1 MKTTTKIIASLTGA
15 VLLVGLG
22 IILSFNT
29 FRQIET
35 AGESRRLSFTL
46 LDKAKGLMS
55 SLKDAETGYR
65 GYLLTRDEAYLEP
78 YLKVRDSLGGRLNEL
93 RQLTQA
99 GAPRK
104 HLEVMAPLMAAN
116 MANLAHAI
124 DLRRSR
130 GLDIGLEDV
139 TSGRSKGLMDAI
151 RAEMTAF
158 LHLEEARLVEADAS
172 FQTKLRQMFTVLL
185 ISSLCTL
192 FFALC
197 FAYFFYRAT
206 QQRLKNLIHLE
217 TRELLGAQQATNLEL
232 QKVNAILLESEE
244 KLAVTL
250 NSIGDAV
257 LTTDAQGRL
266 TGLNAVAEQYTGWT
280 QAEVLGQPVDTF
292 FHIINQETRL
302 PSAIPVKDTLAKGT
316 SHGLANHTL
325 LLARDGTEWAIADS
339 CAPIRDR
346 AGDVVGAVMVFRD
359 VTQEYAAQQ
368 VIRDS
373 TALIETILGTV
384 ADGIITVRATGALL
398 ATVNPAAEAMFGYAA
413 ADLVGQPFS
422 LLIPA
427 LTGDLSA
434 WFLDGLQ
441 GASARP
447 GLGSA
452 REIQGRRQDGSF
464 FLMEMMVSEMVLG
477 GERHYTAVLRDI
489 TARKQAEEAQRWT
502 EESFRLMVE
511 SVVDCSIV
519 MLDPEGLVLSWNSG
533 AQRIKGYTAE
543 DIVGQSFAKFYP
555 SEAVAAGT
563 PQLDLEA
570 VKAKGRFET
579 SGWRCRKD
587 GSSFWASVIF
597 TAIRDQDG
605 QLRGF
610 AKLTQDLTERR
621 KVEAELNRAR
631 TAAEKANLAKSF
643 FLSSMSHEL
652 RSPLNAIL
660 GFAQL
665 MESDQP
671 PPSALHKE
679 GIAQILQAGW
689 HLLTLINEI
698 LDLAKVESGQVPM
711 SREPVSMAEVLQ
723 ECHRMIEPQATQR
736 GIQLSFPRPDQPYFV
751 LADRTRVKQVLL
763 NLLSNAIKYN
773 SREGTVAVTFA
784 STTPGRIRL
793 RVRDTGAG
801 LAPDQLEQLFQP
813 FNRLGQGQGD
823 EEGTGI
829 GLVVAKRL
837 VELMDGAI
845 GVKST
850 VGLGSEFWFELL
862 AVDAPELAP
871 EGGPAS
877 VAPAAPS
884 LRGAWAHTVLYVE
897 DNPANLKLVE
907 LILSRHPDIRLL
919 SAENGIAGI
928 EVARTELPDMILMD
942 INLPGIDGFEA
953 LECLRSHPATT
964 HIPVIAISANA
975 MQSDI
980 QKGLDADFFR
990 YITKPI
996 KVREFMDTVDVAL
1009 DFADRERAIRARER

>member
-1 MKTTTKIIASLTGA
+1 MKTTSRIIASLTGA

-22 IILSFNT
+22 VALAFSA
-29 FRQIET
+29 FRQMED

-46 LDKAKGLMS
+46 IDKANGLLS

-65 GYLLTRDEAYLEP
+65 GYLLTRDDTFLEP
-78 YLKVRDSLGGRLNEL
+78 YLNVRDSLDGRLGEL
-93 RQLTQA
+93 RQRTQS
-99 GAPRK
+99 GAAHR
-104 HLEVMAPLMAAN
+104 HLDAMAPLMTAN
-116 MANLAHAI
+116 MANLARAI

-130 GLDIGLEDV
+130 GLDTGLEDIS
-139 TSGRSKGLMDAI
+139 SGRSKGLMDAI
-151 RAEMTAF
+151 RGEMTAF
-158 LHLEEARLVEADAS
+158 LQLEQARLVEADAS
-172 FQTKLRQMFTVLL
+172 FQNRLRHLFTVLL
-185 ISSLCTL
+185 IGSVLVL
-192 FFALC
+192 LLALL
-197 FAYFFYRAT
+197 FAYLLYRDT
-206 QQRLKNLIHLE
+206 QQRVKDLIHLK
-217 TRELLGAQQATNLEL
+217 TRELLEGQQETNLEL
-232 QKVNAILLESEE
+232 QKVNAILQESEE

-266 TGLNAVAEQYTGWT
+266 TGLNAVAEHYTGWT

-302 PSAIPVKDTLAKGT
+302 PSTIPVNDTVAKGT
-316 SHGLANHTL
+316 IHGLANHTL
-325 LLARDGTEWAIADS
+325 LIARDGTEWAIADS

-346 AGDVVGAVMVFRD
+346 RGEVVGAVMVFRD

-368 VIRDS
+368 AIRDS
-373 TALIETILGTV
+373 SALIETILTTV
-384 ADGIITVRATGALL
+384 VDGVITVQAAGAFMET
-398 ATVNPAAEAMFGYAA
+398 ANPAAEAMFGYPAA
-413 ADLVGQPFS
+413 ELAGQPFS

-427 LTGDLSA
+427 LTGDLA
-434 WFLDGLQ
+434 DGFLDGLQ
-441 GASARP
+441 GEEARP

-452 REIQGRRQDGSF
+452 REIKGRRKDGSA
-464 FLMEMMVSEMVLG
+464 FLMEMMVSEMLLG

-489 TARKQAEEAQRWT
+489 TARKRAEEVQRWT

-519 MLDPEGLVLSWNSG
+519 MLDPDGLVLSWNSG

-543 DIVGQSFAKFYP
+543 DIVGQPFSLFYSP
-555 SEAVAAGT
+555 EAVAAGT

-570 VKAKGRFET
+570 VKARGRFET
-579 SGWRCRKD
+579 AGWRSRKD
-587 GSSFWASVIF
+587 GSTFWASVVI

-621 KVEAELNRAR
+621 KVEAELTLAR
-631 TAAEKANLAKSF
+631 LAAEKANLAKSF

-665 MESDQP
+665 MDSDQP
-671 PPSALHKE
+671 SPSALHKE

-711 SREPVSMAEVLQ
+711 SREPVSMAEVVQ
-723 ECHRMIEPQATQR
+723 ECYRMIEPQASQR
-736 GIQLSFPRPDQPYFV
+736 GIQLSFPKPDLPYFV

-773 SREGTVAVTFA
+773 SSEGTVAVTFA
-784 STTPGRIRL
+784 SATPGRLRV

-801 LAPDQLEQLFQP
+801 LEPEQLAQLFQP
-813 FNRLGQGQGD
+813 FNRLGQGNGEQ
-823 EEGTGI
+823 EGTGI

-845 GVKST
+845 GVQST

-862 AVDAPELAP
+862 AAEGPDLAL
-871 EGGPAS
+871 EGAGPDPLAAVATLRSAS
-877 VAPAAPS
+877 
-884 LRGAWAHTVLYVE
+884 AHTVLYVE

-907 LILSRHPDIRLL
+907 LILARHPDIRLI
-919 SAENGIAGI
+919 SAGNGITGI
-928 EVARTELPDMILMD
+928 ERARTELPDVILMD

-953 LECLRSHPATT
+953 LECLRSLPATT

-975 MQSDI
+975 MASDVK
-980 QKGLDADFFR
+980 KGLDADFFR

-996 KVREFMDTVDVAL
+996 KVQEFMDAVDVAL

>member
-1 MKTTTKIIASLTGA
+1 MKTTRNIITSLTGA

-22 IILSFNT
+22 VILSFST

-35 AGESRRLSFTL
+35 VGESRRLSFIL
-46 LDKAKGLMS
+46 LVS
-55 SLKDAETGYR
+55 SICA
-65 GYLLTRDEAYLEP
+65 
-78 YLKVRDSLGGRLNEL
+78 LG
-93 RQLTQA
+93 
-99 GAPRK
+99 
-104 HLEVMAPLMAAN
+104 
-116 MANLAHAI
+116 
-124 DLRRSR
+124 
-130 GLDIGLEDV
+130 
-139 TSGRSKGLMDAI
+139 
-151 RAEMTAF
+151 
-158 LHLEEARLVEADAS
+158 
-172 FQTKLRQMFTVLL
+172 
-185 ISSLCTL
+185 
-192 FFALC
+192 FALL

-206 QQRLKNLIHLE
+206 QQGTKNLIHLE
-217 TRELLGAQQATNLEL
+217 TRKLLGAQQETNLEL
-232 QKVNAILLESEE
+232 QKVNAILQESEE
-244 KLAVTL
+244 RLAVTL
-250 NSIGDAV
+250 NSIGDGV

-266 TGLNAVAEQYTGWT
+266 TGLNAVAEHYTGWT
-280 QAEVLGQPVDTF
+280 QAEVLGQPVASF

-302 PSAIPVKDTLAKGT
+302 PSTIPVKDTLAKGT
-316 SHGLANHTL
+316 IHGLANHTL

-346 AGDVVGAVMVFRD
+346 AGEVVGAVMVFRD

-373 TALIETILGTV
+373 SALIETILGTV
-384 ADGIITVRATGALL
+384 VDGIITVRARGALL
-398 ATVNPAAEAMFGYAA
+398 TTVNPAAEAMFGYAA

-427 LTGDLSA
+427 LTGDLAA

-452 REIQGRRQDGSF
+452 REIQGRRQDGSS

-543 DIVGQSFAKFYP
+543 DIVGQPFSKFYSP
-555 SEAVAAGT
+555 EAVAAGT

-579 SGWRCRKD
+579 SGWRSRKD

-631 TAAEKANLAKSF
+631 AAAEKANLAKSF

-665 MESDQP
+665 MESEQP

-689 HLLTLINEI
+689 HLLALINEI

-711 SREPVSMAEVLQ
+711 SREPVAMAEVLQ
-723 ECHRMIEPQATQR
+723 ECYRMIEPQAIQR
-736 GIQLSFPRPDQPYFV
+736 GIQLSFPSPDQPNFV

-773 SREGTVAVTFA
+773 SREGTVAVSFA
-784 STTPGRIRL
+784 TPTPGHLRL

-813 FNRLGQGQGD
+813 FNRLGQGNGD

-845 GVKST
+845 GVEST

-862 AVDAPELAP
+862 AVEAPDVALENP
-871 EGGPAS
+871 PAS
-877 VAPAAPS
+877 AAPPAPS
-884 LRGAWAHTVLYVE
+884 LRGSWAHTVLYIE

-919 SAENGIAGI
+919 SAVNGIAGI
-928 EVARTELPDMILMD
+928 EMARTELPDVILMD

-953 LECLRSHPATT
+953 LECLRSLPATT

-990 YITKPI
+990 YLTKPI
-996 KVREFMDTVDVAL
+996 KVREFMEAVDVAL
-1009 DFADRERAIRARER
+1009 EFADRERTVQARVR